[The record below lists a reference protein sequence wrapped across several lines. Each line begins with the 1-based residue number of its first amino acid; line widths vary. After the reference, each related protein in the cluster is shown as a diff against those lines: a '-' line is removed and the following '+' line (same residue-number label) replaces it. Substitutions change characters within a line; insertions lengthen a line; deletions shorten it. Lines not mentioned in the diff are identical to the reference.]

1 MKKTPRMKAS
11 ASDIQD
17 SMDDNSVAPS
27 PDIPGTE
34 EEEDNEAQAQER
46 RRRGRPRSIERKVA
60 GASNGRHASDENKEG
75 KHSKETFFNR
85 LKQLSEDDWDR
96 YQIYVYRRWPRIT
109 LTDKPHYIGVHRTP
123 VDEEFIRSTYGSGRY
138 ALRLNDAKGTVD
150 STGIEIQD
158 LSHPPKVAADEL
170 IDCNEN
176 ARYYKLWPAEAKKK
190 AADGANGNDSA
201 VKELAGVLK
210 MVLEKKDAG
219 KDDDEAKKAVSS
231 LIDWA
236 LRQKDAERA
245 ESSPTALANLL
256 KELKG
261 ILPTPAP
268 VTAPAPQTDMAAL
281 LRLAKELQ
289 PPPPPPAPNP
299 LQLLEQAKGLFSP
312 PQDDLANI
320 DRLLSIANKLAAI
333 RGGGE
338 GQRSG
343 WDVGLDYLRELSP
356 LAQYFANVF
365 GLRMSGMTPPS
376 APGAAPGT
384 AAAAPAAFDP
394 YQRPDL
400 LRQHAQMVN
409 GFAAAQAAAAA
420 APGAMP
426 STAAPPPGAQANG
439 MPAGAAPS
447 NDLLAT
453 FQMYGGLVVQALN
466 GGVPGYDFADHIVA
480 LTGNATHAVISAHG
494 EDALVDTMKQIP
506 EIGLFG
512 EPRLRTFVR
521 EFLNYEQYLE
531 QAEEEEDEPE
541 QHESPPRKAAV
552 VA

>member
-1 MKKTPRMKAS
+1 
-11 ASDIQD
+11 
-17 SMDDNSVAPS
+17 MDDNSVAAS
-27 PDIPGTE
+27 SDIPDTE
-34 EEEDNEAQAQER
+34 ADENEKDSEVPAEEPR
-46 RRRGRPRSIERKVA
+46 HRGRPRSIERKAAAV
-60 GASNGRHASDENKEG
+60 SNGRHALDEKNEG

-109 LTDKPHYIGVHRTP
+109 LTDKPHYVGVHRTP

-138 ALRLNDAKGTVD
+138 VLRLNDAKGTID

-176 ARYYKLWPAEAKKK
+176 ARYYKLWPVEAKKK
-190 AADGANGNDSA
+190 ATDDVNANDSA

-219 KDDDEAKKAVSS
+219 KDDDEAKKALSS

-236 LRQKDAERA
+236 LKQKEKER
-245 ESSPTALANLL
+245 EQNSPTAFA
-256 KELKG
+256 EMVREIKG
-261 ILPTPAP
+261 ILPSPAP
-268 VTAPAPQTDMAAL
+268 PPAPAPQTDMAAL

-289 PPPPPPAPNP
+289 PPPPPPPPNP

-356 LAQYFANVF
+356 LAQHFANVF
-365 GLRMSGMTPPS
+365 GLRMSGMTAPP

-384 AAAAPAAFDP
+384 VAAAPAAFDP

-400 LRQHAQMVN
+400 LKQHAQMVN

-420 APGAMP
+420 APGAVP
-426 STAAPPPGAQANG
+426 STAAPPPGAPANG
-439 MPAGAAPS
+439 MAAGAAPS

-453 FQMYGGLVVQALN
+453 FQMYGGLVVSALN

-480 LTGNATHAVISAHG
+480 LTGSATHAVISAHG

-512 EPRLRTFVR
+512 EPRLRAFVK

-531 QAEEEEDEPE
+531 QAEEDDDEPE
-541 QHESPPRKAAV
+541 QHESPRRKAAV